1 MRNVIIQL
9 HAGENQDF
17 ASTMAGIGFEPLI
30 LHAGGSRFM
39 TKRALFWQYLKGAGR
54 LAIVSRR
61 LRAIDTMIVSG
72 HFAYAVK
79 LLARLRILKYRRLLC
94 FAFFVHSQRLFP
106 FVRLL
111 SRIDKANDHYV
122 IFSRSELDLYAERL
136 GIKHSR
142 MHYLPYGEWGKIA
155 TLPWAISGEN
165 IGGYYFAGGYS
176 NRDYRVL
183 IETFRKIPARLVI
196 ICSRLNRDLD
206 GVSLPPNVSVL
217 YDVPRAVFEAYAQG
231 ARAGII
237 SLKHDTGASGQSVVL
252 ILMRHAKCVI
262 ANDAG
267 AVRDYIE
274 AGVSGYLLK
283 DFAIELPQVIADIEK
298 DSGTAEA
305 LGRAARDRYEAYFSP
320 AAVAQAF
327 EDLLRAA

>member
-1 MRNVIIQL
+1 MRNIIVQL
-9 HAGENQDF
+9 HAGENLDF
-17 ASTMAGIGFEPLI
+17 AVGMAGIGFEQVV
-30 LHAGGSRFM
+30 LHASGSRFM
-39 TKRALFWQYLKGAGR
+39 TKLALLLQYLNGTAR
-54 LAIVSRR
+54 LMLISRK
-61 LRAIDTMIVSG
+61 LRAVDTMIVSG

-94 FAFFVHSQRLFP
+94 FAFFVHSRRWFP

-111 SRIDKANDHYV
+111 SQIDRANDHYV
-122 IFSRSELDLYAERL
+122 IFSRSEVDLYAERL
-136 GIKHSR
+136 GIDRSR
-142 MHYLPYGEWGKIA
+142 MHYLPYGEWGRIA

-183 IETFRKIPARLVI
+183 VEAFRTIRARLVI

-206 GVSLPPNVSVL
+206 GVSLPHNVNVL
-217 YDVPRAVFEAYAQG
+217 YDVSRAVFEAYAQG
-231 ARAGII
+231 AKAGIV

-274 AGVSGYLLK
+274 PGVSGYLLK
-283 DFAIELPQVIADIEK
+283 DFAADLPQVIARIEQ
-298 DSGTAEA
+298 DGGTAEA
-305 LGRAARDRYEAYFSP
+305 LGKAARDRYEAYFSP